1 MWTKTH
7 TEEKYPCEDEAEI
20 SGPLSQAKGHL
31 DEATR
36 RWKRQGGVPPQSLH
50 GDHAPAN
57 TLIPNF
63 NLQPWESINF
73 CCFQS
78 PSLHRSPG
86 KPIHYPPAFLMQ
98 ELDEILNENVFW
110 WKQ

>member
-36 RWKRQGGVPPQSLH
+36 RWKRERTHCALEPVEKVQLGQHLVFGLLASTTVGG
-50 GDHAPAN
+50 
-57 TLIPNF
+57 
-63 NLQPWESINF
+63 
-73 CCFQS
+73 
-78 PSLHRSPG
+78 
-86 KPIHYPPAFLMQ
+86 
-98 ELDEILNENVFW
+98 
-110 WKQ
+110 